1 MKRQR
6 QFVIDEC
13 EDIYAQEFQGSFDE
27 RGVRGERQK
36 TITSGPIREVE
47 VYPIFNDRE
56 QIRRAKKSRESSVA
70 QKNLNAKNTRKRIVR
85 LLNANFTKEDIW
97 ETLTYDNK
105 HLPKD
110 MKGAKHCLQNYLR
123 RIAYWMKKKG
133 LGELKYLYAIEYI
146 DDGEEVRIHQHVVMN
161 FPDRDVAEKLW
172 KGGGRTQTRRLQ
184 PDDSEFEGL
193 GRYISK
199 SRSVKYEKTWA
210 GSRNLKEP
218 KITVSDTAISRRRA
232 KRLAMNYHEAAEYF
246 ERLNKGYT
254 VIDFKTYVSDI
265 VSGVYLY
272 IKMRRRD

>member
-47 VYPIFNDRE
+47 
-56 QIRRAKKSRESSVA
+56 VA

-172 KGGGRTQTRRLQ
+172 KGGGRTQTQ
-184 PDDSEFEGL
+184 G
-193 GRYISK
+193 
-199 SRSVKYEKTWA
+199 
-210 GSRNLKEP
+210 
-218 KITVSDTAISRRRA
+218 RRRTPPQ
-232 KRLAMNYHEAAEYF
+232 R
-246 ERLNKGYT
+246 G
-254 VIDFKTYVSDI
+254 
-265 VSGVYLY
+265 
-272 IKMRRRD
+272 RRRQRTTLKGCLLRQVVHQRLPTPHHSLRHERSSTLSLVSSPLDRVGSQAFLLPKERCDCDGRCEECEAGGQEGRLRHREEV